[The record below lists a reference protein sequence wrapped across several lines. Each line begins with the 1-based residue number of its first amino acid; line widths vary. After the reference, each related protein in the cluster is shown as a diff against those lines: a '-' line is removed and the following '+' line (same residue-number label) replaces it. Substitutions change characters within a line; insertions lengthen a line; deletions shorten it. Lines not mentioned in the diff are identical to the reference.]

1 MRVATPLEYNVGV
14 GLVDFL
20 MTDNASPTSGHTY
33 PPWNVRNIKDY
44 PDYAREQKVG
54 APQKIWV
61 LKTNQHNAG
70 KVKIA

>member
-1 MRVATPLEYNVGV
+1 
-14 GLVDFL
+14 
-20 MTDNASPTSGHTY
+20 MTDNASPNSGHTY

-54 APQKIWV
+54 APPKIWV